1 MNDEP
6 VLEVHTLTIG
16 RRASGVLGKQSGT
29 ADRAAPNVYTYDRV
43 GQLYIRE
50 DPARPPALVAGTQG
64 EVLDPFKNAAGTSL
78 SVMIAGSLMN
88 ASSPP

>member
-50 DPARPPALVAGTQG
+50 DPARPALVAGTQG